1 MDNSPINPHVT
12 RVSWTTP
19 VGAVVVSVL
28 ATVVSVLVAVLS
40 SARAGVLFWS
50 LVAIVFA
57 AYTVHW
63 LRARPR
69 LSADPSG
76 ITVRGTLHTY
86 RLDHGQVRVGLR
98 STRRLGRTGQLL
110 ELDGIDTHGEERLV
124 LLGRFD
130 LGAEP
135 DEVHRQLTALRAS

>member
-1 MDNSPINPHVT
+1 MALS
-12 RVSWTTP
+12 VS
-19 VGAVVVSVL
+19 G
-28 ATVVSVLVAVLS
+28 AVLS
-40 SARAGVLFWS
+40 SARAGVVFWS
-50 LVAIVFA
+50 LAAIVFA

-69 LSADPSG
+69 LRADPSG

-98 STRRLGRTGQLL
+98 STHRLGRTGQLL
-110 ELDGIDTHGEERLV
+110 ELDGIDTHGEERLL

-130 LGAEP
+130 LGTEP
-135 DEVHRQLTALRAS
+135 DEVHRQLAALRAS